1 MSRVRSIGA
10 GLALLLIVAAVPV
23 ALLVWGVPPT
33 VAARLFRPDDG
44 SALLAVFTLIGWLA
58 WAGFTVSVVVE
69 AVNVVGRRAVPI
81 RLPLLGGL
89 QTVAGAL
96 VFAALT
102 PLGAGVRPR
111 PT

>member
-44 SALLAVFTLIGWLA
+44 SALLAVFTLIG
-58 WAGFTVSVVVE
+58 
-69 AVNVVGRRAVPI
+69 
-81 RLPLLGGL
+81 
-89 QTVAGAL
+89 
-96 VFAALT
+96 
-102 PLGAGVRPR
+102 
-111 PT
+111 